1 VVPGQALQG
10 LPQGNYYTNHSCL
23 NANLSW
29 WSMLV

>member
-1 VVPGQALQG
+1 VVPRQALQG

-29 WSMLV
+29 CFN